1 MRVAVTGS
9 TGRLGSA
16 LVTALGDAP
25 FTGPRGP
32 VAWTRQD
39 LDLDAPAGVTHA
51 LDRDRPE
58 VVVHSAAWTD
68 VDGCARDPDLAE
80 RRNGD
85 ATGVL
90 AAACAERGVDLLI
103 VSTNEVFA
111 GDREDQGGYAPT
123 DLTTPPNAYGRSK
136 LAGERAAT
144 AAFEQA
150 GGAGHLGIART
161 AWLFGPPG
169 RDFPN
174 KILDAAAK
182 AQAEAQPLRVVG
194 DEWGTPTY
202 AADVADAIVELLG
215 ANALA
220 GIHHLVNAGTA
231 TRATWAEDVLGRLGV
246 RAAVVPVPAATW
258 ARASEPPRWGVLAA
272 TPLPGGEPMRS
283 WQAAM
288 ADYAPVLTRERAR
301 ERAAPAEPASTASA
315 STPAEPSAGSPR

>member
-16 LVTALGDAP
+16 VVAALGGAP

-32 VAWTRQD
+32 VAWTRAD
-39 LDLDAPAGVTHA
+39 LDLDAPAGVAAA

-58 VVVHSAAWTD
+58 VVVHTAAWTD
-68 VDGCARDPDLAE
+68 VDGCAREPDLAQ

-90 AAACAERGVDLLI
+90 AAACADRAIDLLI
-103 VSTNEVFA
+103 ISTNEVFA
-111 GDREDQGGYAPT
+111 GDREDHAGYAPT
-123 DLTTPPNAYGRSK
+123 DPTAPPNAYGRSK
-136 LAGERAAT
+136 LAGEQAATTAFERAAGT
-144 AAFEQA
+144 
-150 GGAGHLGIART
+150 GKLGIART

-169 RDFPN
+169 RDFPH

-182 AQAEAQPLRVVG
+182 AHADRQALRVVG

-215 ANALA
+215 DDGLA
-220 GIHHLVNAGTA
+220 GIHHLVNTGIA
-231 TRATWAEDVLGRLGV
+231 TRATWAEDVLARLGV
-246 RAAVVPVPAATW
+246 RAAVEPVPASTW
-258 ARASEPPRWGVLAA
+258 ARASDPPRWGVLAA

-288 ADYAPVLTRERAR
+288 ADYAPILRRD
-301 ERAAPAEPASTASA
+301 RAAAP
-315 STPAEPSAGSPR
+315 TPIAEPSR

>member
-16 LVTALGDAP
+16 LVSALGDAP

-32 VAWTRQD
+32 VAWTRAD
-39 LDLDAPAGVTHA
+39 LDLDAPEGVAGA

-58 VVVHSAAWTD
+58 VVVHTAAWTD
-68 VDGCARDPDLAE
+68 VDGCARDPELAQ

-90 AAACAERGVDLLI
+90 AAACREREIDLLI

-111 GDREDQGGYAPT
+111 GDRADRVGYAPDDPT
-123 DLTTPPNAYGRSK
+123 APPNAYGRSK

-144 AAFEQA
+144 AAFETA
-150 GGAGHLGIART
+150 SGTGRLGIART

-169 RDFPN
+169 RDFPH
-174 KILDAAAK
+174 KILDAAAR
-182 AQAEAQPLRVVG
+182 AQTEGQPLRVVG

-202 AADVADAIVELLG
+202 AADVADAIVELL
-215 ANALA
+215 AEDALP
-220 GIHHLVNAGTA
+220 GIHHLVNAGIA
-231 TRATWAEDVLGRLGV
+231 TRATWAEDVLARLGV
-246 RAAVVPVPAATW
+246 RTPVESVPATTW
-258 ARASEPPRWGVLAA
+258 ARASDPPRWGVLAA
-272 TPLPGGEPMRS
+272 TPLPGAEPIRT

-288 ADYAPVLTRERAR
+288 ADYAPVLRRTR
-301 ERAAPAEPASTASA
+301 T
-315 STPAEPSAGSPR
+315 STPAPIAEPTR